1 MGIAF
6 GDRCTKRDKAYEDV
20 DPDRI
25 PLEPSTDTVGHN

>member
-6 GDRCTKRDKAYEDV
+6 GDRYTKRNKAYEDV
-20 DPDRI
+20 HPDRI